1 MTMRIIVLGATGLI
15 GSAVLARLASAG
27 HQVVGLARNIG
38 TAARTL
44 PGARFV
50 ALDLGTA
57 TPEQLARE
65 LEGAD
70 AVVNAAGLL
79 QDGPGESVA
88 GVHVAGM
95 ATLIA
100 ACRLAGVRRVIHI
113 SAIGVDTG
121 APSDFSRT
129 KQEGDALLAASGLDH
144 VILRPSVVL
153 GRRAYGGSAMFRG
166 LAALPVFPL
175 FPDTADLQ
183 IVQLDDVAETV
194 AHFVSPDAPAGVEL
208 DLAGPER
215 LHLEAVIAT
224 YRRWLG
230 FTPARTVSVPGGI
243 AHLMYRIGDALGR
256 LGWRPPLR
264 TTVAREIARGA
275 TGDPSRWIEMTGI
288 RPKSL
293 ADALAAEPA
302 GVQERWFAALY
313 VLKPAIFVVF
323 ALFWTVTGLL
333 SLGPAYDAGVAL
345 LTTAGAGPL
354 AAPLAIGGA
363 LTDLAIGLGIAVR
376 RTTRAALWGALGV
389 SLLYVVAGTA
399 LLPSLWTDP
408 LGPLVKIAPVMML
421 NLVALAILRDR

>member
-1 MTMRIIVLGATGLI
+1 MRLIVIGATGFI
-15 GSAVLARLASAG
+15 GSAVVARLASAG
-27 HQVVGLARNIG
+27 HEVVGLARRID
-38 TAARTL
+38 TAARIL
-44 PGARFV
+44 PRARFV
-50 ALDLGTA
+50 ALDIGSA

-65 LEGAD
+65 LEHTD

-95 ATLIA
+95 ETLIA
-100 ACRLAGVRRVIHI
+100 ACGLAGVRRVVHI

-129 KQEGDALLAASGLDH
+129 KQEGDALLVASGLDH
-144 VILRPSVVL
+144 VILRPSVVV

-166 LAALPVFPL
+166 LAALPVFLL

-194 AHFVSPDAPAGVEL
+194 AFFVSPDAPAGVEL

-215 LHLEAVIAT
+215 LPLKEVIAA

-230 FTPARTVSVPGGI
+230 FAPARTIGVPGWI
-243 AHLMYRIGDALGR
+243 ARLMYRLGDGIGR

-264 TTVAREIARGA
+264 STIAREIARGA
-275 TGDPSRWIEMTGI
+275 TGDPGPWTRMTGI
-288 RPKSL
+288 RPRSL

-313 VLKPAIFVVF
+313 TLKPAIFVVF
-323 ALFWTVTGLL
+323 ALFWIATGLL
-333 SLGPAYDAGVAL
+333 SLGPAYEAGVL
-345 LTTAGAGPL
+345 LLQAAGAGPL
-354 AAPLAIGGA
+354 AGPLAVGGA
-363 LTDLAIGLGIAVR
+363 LADLAIGLGIAVR
-376 RTTRAALWGALGV
+376 RTTRAALWAALAV
-389 SLLYVVAGTA
+389 SLLYVAAGTA
-399 LLPSLWTDP
+399 LLPSLWIDP

>member
-1 MTMRIIVLGATGLI
+1 MRIIVLGATGLI

-27 HQVVGLARNIG
+27 HEVVGLARNIE

-44 PGARFV
+44 PKGRFV

-65 LEGAD
+65 LDGAD

-88 GVHVAGM
+88 RVHVSGM

-100 ACRLAGVRRVIHI
+100 ACRLAGVRRVVHI

-121 APSDFSRT
+121 ASSDFSRT

-144 VILRPSVVL
+144 VILRPSVVV

-183 IVQLDDVAETV
+183 IVQLDDVAEAV
-194 AHFVSPDAPAGVEL
+194 AVFVAPEAPAGVEM

-215 LHLEAVIAT
+215 LSLEEVIAT

-230 FTPARTVSVPGGI
+230 FAPARRIPVPGWI
-243 AHLMYRIGDALGR
+243 ARLMYRLGDGIGR

-264 TTVAREIARGA
+264 STVAREIARGA
-275 TGDPSRWIEMTGI
+275 TGDPGPWMRMTGI
-288 RPKSL
+288 RPQSL
-293 ADALAAEPA
+293 SDALAAEPA

-313 VLKPAIFVVF
+313 TLKPAIFVLF
-323 ALFWTVTGLL
+323 ALFWIVTALL
-333 SLGPAYDAGVAL
+333 SFGPAYDAGVAL
-345 LTTAGAGPL
+345 LKEGGAGAL

-363 LTDLAIGLGIAVR
+363 LADLAIGLGIAVR
-376 RTTRAALWGALGV
+376 RTTRMALWAALAV
-389 SLLYVVAGTA
+389 SLLYVVAGAA
-399 LLPSLWTDP
+399 LLPRLWLDP
-408 LGPLVKIAPVMML
+408 LGPLVKIAPVVML

>member
-1 MTMRIIVLGATGLI
+1 MRIIVLGATGLI

-27 HQVVGLARNIG
+27 HEVVGLARNIE

-44 PGARFV
+44 PKGRFV

-65 LEGAD
+65 LDSAD

-88 GVHVAGM
+88 RVHVSGM

-100 ACRLAGVRRVIHI
+100 ACHLARVRRVVHI

-121 APSDFSRT
+121 ANSDFSRT

-144 VILRPSVVL
+144 VILRPSVVV
-153 GRRAYGGSAMFRG
+153 GRRAYGGSALFRG

-183 IVQLDDVAETV
+183 IVQLDDVAEAV
-194 AHFVSPDAPAGVEL
+194 AVFVAPEAPAGVEM

-215 LHLEAVIAT
+215 LSLEEVIAT

-230 FTPARTVSVPGGI
+230 FPPARRIPVPGWI
-243 AHLMYRIGDALGR
+243 ARLMYRLGDGIGR

-264 TTVAREIARGA
+264 STVAREIARGA
-275 TGDPSRWIEMTGI
+275 TGDPGPWMRMTGI
-288 RPKSL
+288 RPQSL
-293 ADALAAEPA
+293 SDALAAEPA

-313 VLKPAIFVVF
+313 TLKPAIFVLF
-323 ALFWTVTGLL
+323 ALFWIVTGLL

-345 LTTAGAGPL
+345 LKEGGAGAL

-363 LTDLAIGLGIAVR
+363 LADLAIGLGIAVR
-376 RTTRAALWGALGV
+376 RTTRMALWAALAV

-399 LLPSLWTDP
+399 LLPRLWLDP
-408 LGPLVKIAPVMML
+408 LGPLVKIGPVVML

>member
-1 MTMRIIVLGATGLI
+1 MRIIILGATGLI

-27 HQVVGLARNIG
+27 HAVVGLARNTG
-38 TAARTL
+38 TAARSL
-44 PGARFV
+44 PAARFV
-50 ALDLGTA
+50 ALDIATA
-57 TPEQLARE
+57 TPERLARE

-79 QDGPGESVA
+79 QDGPGESIA

-100 ACRLAGVRRVIHI
+100 ACRQAGVRRVVHI

-144 VILRPSVVL
+144 VILRPSVVV

-175 FPDTADLQ
+175 FPQTADLQ

-194 AHFVSPDAPAGVEL
+194 AFFVRPEAPAGVEL

-215 LHLEAVIAT
+215 LSLAETIAA

-230 FTPARTVSVPGGI
+230 FPAARTVPVPDSI
-243 AHLMYRIGDALGR
+243 ARVLYRVGDALGR
-256 LGWRPPLR
+256 VGWRPPLR
-264 TTVAREIARGA
+264 STVAREIARGA
-275 TGDPSRWIEMTGI
+275 TGDPGPWMRMTGI
-288 RPKSL
+288 RPQSL
-293 ADALAAEPA
+293 AAALAAEPA

-313 VLKPAIFVVF
+313 VLKPAIFIVF
-323 ALFWTVTGLL
+323 ALFWIVTGLL
-333 SLGPAYDAGVAL
+333 SLGPAYAAGVL
-345 LTTAGAGPL
+345 LLQAAGAGPL
-354 AAPLAIGGA
+354 AAPLAVGGA
-363 LTDLAIGLGIAVR
+363 LADLAVGLGIAVR
-376 RTTRAALWGALGV
+376 RTTRAALWAALAV

-399 LLPSLWTDP
+399 LLPSLWIDP

>member
-1 MTMRIIVLGATGLI
+1 MRIIILGATGLI

-27 HQVVGLARNIG
+27 HAVVGLARNTG
-38 TAARTL
+38 TAARSL
-44 PGARFV
+44 PAARFV
-50 ALDLGTA
+50 ALDMASA
-57 TPEQLARE
+57 TPERLARE

-95 ATLIA
+95 AALIE
-100 ACRLAGVRRVIHI
+100 ACRRAGVRRVVHI

-144 VILRPSVVL
+144 VILRPSVVV

-175 FPDTADLQ
+175 FPQTADLQ

-194 AHFVSPDAPAGVEL
+194 AFFVRPEAPAGVEL

-215 LHLEAVIAT
+215 LSLAETIAA

-230 FTPARTVSVPGGI
+230 FPAARTVPVPDGI
-243 AHLMYRIGDALGR
+243 ARLLYRVGDALGL

-264 TTVAREIARGA
+264 STVAREIARGA
-275 TGDPSRWIEMTGI
+275 TGDPGPWMRMTGI
-288 RPKSL
+288 RPQSL
-293 ADALAAEPA
+293 SDALAAEPA

-313 VLKPAIFVVF
+313 VLKPAIFIVF
-323 ALFWTVTGLL
+323 ALFWIVTGLL
-333 SLGPAYDAGVAL
+333 SLGPAYAAGVL
-345 LTTAGAGPL
+345 LLQAAGAGPL
-354 AAPLAIGGA
+354 AAPLAVGGA
-363 LTDLAIGLGIAVR
+363 LADLAVGLGIAVR
-376 RTTRAALWGALGV
+376 RTTRAALWAALAV

-399 LLPSLWTDP
+399 LLPSLWIDP
-408 LGPLVKIAPVMML
+408 LGPLVKIAPVVML

>member
-1 MTMRIIVLGATGLI
+1 MRLIVIGATGLI
-15 GSAVLARLASAG
+15 GSAVVSRLASAG
-27 HQVVGLARNIG
+27 HEVVGLARSIH
-38 TAARTL
+38 TAARIL
-44 PGARFV
+44 PRARFV
-50 ALDLGTA
+50 ALDIGSA

-65 LEGAD
+65 LEHAD

-95 ATLIA
+95 ETLIA
-100 ACRLAGVRRVIHI
+100 ACRLAGVRRVVHI

-144 VILRPSVVL
+144 VILRPSVVV

-194 AHFVSPDAPAGVEL
+194 AFFVSPDAPAGVEL

-215 LHLEAVIAT
+215 LPLKEVIAA

-230 FTPARTVSVPGGI
+230 FAPARTVSVPGWI
-243 AHLMYRIGDALGR
+243 ARLMYRLGDGIGR

-264 TTVAREIARGA
+264 STIAREIARGA
-275 TGDPSRWIEMTGI
+275 TGDPDPWTRMTGI
-288 RPKSL
+288 RPQSL

-313 VLKPAIFVVF
+313 TLKPAIFVVS
-323 ALFWTVTGLL
+323 ALFWIVTGLL
-333 SLGPAYDAGVAL
+333 SLGPACQAGVAL
-345 LTTAGAGPL
+345 LKAVGAGPL
-354 AAPLAIGGA
+354 AAPLAVGGA
-363 LTDLAIGLGIAVR
+363 LADLAIGLGIAVR
-376 RTTRAALWGALGV
+376 RTTRAALWAALAV

-399 LLPSLWTDP
+399 LLPSLWIDP

-421 NLVALAILRDR
+421 NLVALAILGDR